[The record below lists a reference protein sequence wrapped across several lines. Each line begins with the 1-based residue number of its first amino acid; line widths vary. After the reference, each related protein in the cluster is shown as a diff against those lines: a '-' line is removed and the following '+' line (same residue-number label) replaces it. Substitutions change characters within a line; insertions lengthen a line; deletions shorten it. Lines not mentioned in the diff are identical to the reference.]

1 MFSGSIMLQ
10 TTPRRPASAAP
21 DAPVSAEDDFSR
33 YELKDRVVIMLLFKQ
48 LVTMKQIERN
58 WQKWRKQTD
67 QRQTEALW
75 RVLADD
81 PELDRERIFAC
92 AAEVYAFED
101 AVITPE
107 TSRYIRK
114 IEEVFT
120 AKQWELLGAQYLV
133 PIQRQ
138 GTTWMFATF
147 DPTHPEM
154 GQTLRKIGLPQ
165 YELRYT
171 PEVVVKGLIKDAF
184 PQHVKNE
191 FLERVAKE
199 MHAFDLG
206 AEYEQEQGLI
216 DEDALEAEIG
226 RSTLINLFEATLLE
240 AVRRGASD
248 IHIFPNKSRQIE
260 IHFRLDG
267 QLDSW
272 HVEKRVHAEAFLA
285 VVKDNSINVDRFERE
300 AAQDGFIQRTIDGTL
315 IRFRVSVLPI
325 ANASHDIR
333 SESIVIRVLDDRK
346 VVSDLKKLGLLEEA
360 MERFNWAI
368 QQPHGMVIL
377 TGPTGSGK
385 TTTLFACLHQVVNPR
400 VNVLTVE
407 DPVEYLIDGVRQI
420 KLNPKLDLEQAI
432 RAILRHDPDIVMV
445 GEMRDKATAD
455 LAIKLANTGHLTFS
469 TLHTNDAPSAVSRL
483 YKMGV
488 ETFLIAYAINLIVA
502 QRLIRTL
509 CTSCKEVDPSRPQAL
524 LDRLGFTEEEIKTGT
539 FYRAGDNKKCK
550 TCNGIGYKG
559 RRAITET
566 LAFSDDIRAI
576 IVESEHNIDE
586 DAIRKQ
592 AIKEGMLTLRDAAR
606 RIVLFGDTSVQ
617 EMIRV
622 VSSDL

>member
-1 MFSGSIMLQ
+1 MLQ
-10 TTPRRPASAAP
+10 TAPKKKEPSPQKPAPREQ
-21 DAPVSAEDDFSR
+21 PVDEEFAQF
-33 YELKDRVVIMLLFKQ
+33 ELKDRVVIMLLFKQ

-58 WQKWRKQTD
+58 WQRWKRLGEQGTS
-67 QRQTEALW
+67 ESLW
-75 RVLADD
+75 RVLAED
-81 PELDRERIFAC
+81 PELERERIFAC

-107 TSRYIRK
+107 TARYIRK
-114 IEEVFT
+114 IEEQFT
-120 AKQWELLGAQYLV
+120 PAQWAQLGDRYLV
-133 PIQRQ
+133 PIQRH
-138 GTTWMFATF
+138 GGAWVFATH
-147 DPTHPEM
+147 DPTHPLM
-154 GQTLRKIGLPQ
+154 GQSLRKVGLSH
-165 YELRYT
+165 YELRYA
-171 PEVVVKGLIKDAF
+171 PEVVIKGLIKDGF

-191 FLERVAKE
+191 FLERVANE
-199 MHAFDLG
+199 MQAFDIG
-206 AEYEQEQGLI
+206 TEYEEEEGGLI

-248 IHIFPNKSRQIE
+248 IHIFPNKNRKIE
-260 IHFRLDG
+260 IHFRIDG
-267 QLDSW
+267 QLDTW

-285 VVKDNSINVDRFERE
+285 VVKDNSINVDRFERD
-300 AAQDGFIQRTIDGTL
+300 AAQDGFIQRTIDGNL

-325 ANASHDIR
+325 ANASQEIR

-346 VVSDLKKLGLLEEA
+346 VITDLKKLGLLDEA
-360 MERFNWAI
+360 MESFNWAI

-407 DPVEYLIDGVRQI
+407 DPVEYIIDGVRQI
-420 KLNPKLDLEQAI
+420 KLNQKLDLEQAI

-445 GEMRDKATAD
+445 GEMRDRATAD

-469 TLHTNDAPSAVSRL
+469 TLHTNDAPSAISRL

-509 CTSCKEVDPSRPQAL
+509 CPSCREIDRTTSESL
-524 LDRLGFTEEEIKTGT
+524 LLKLGFSEAELAAST
-539 FYRAGDNKKCK
+539 FYRAGDNRKCK

-559 RRAITET
+559 RRAITEA
-566 LAFSDDIRAI
+566 LAFTDQIRAV
-576 IVESEHNIDE
+576 IVESEENIDE
-586 DAIRKQ
+586 DAIRQQ
-592 AIKEGMLTLRDAAR
+592 ARADGMLTLRDSAR
-606 RIVLFGDTSVQ
+606 RIVLQGETSIQ
-617 EMIRV
+617 ELIRV
-622 VSSDL
+622 VSTDL

>member
-1 MFSGSIMLQ
+1 M
-10 TTPRRPASAAP
+10 
-21 DAPVSAEDDFSR
+21 EDDFSKV
-33 YELKDRVVIMLLFKQ
+33 ELKDRVVIMLLFKQ
-48 LVTMKQIERN
+48 QATMAQIERN
-58 WQKWRKQTD
+58 WQRWRKLAGENHS
-67 QRQTEALW
+67 EALW
-75 RVLADD
+75 RVLAED
-81 PELDRERIFAC
+81 PELERERIFAC
-92 AAEVYAFED
+92 AAEVYAFDD

-107 TSRYIRK
+107 TSRFIKK
-114 IEEVFT
+114 IESVFSPQ
-120 AKQWELLGAQYLV
+120 QWELLGNQYLL
-133 PIQRQ
+133 PIARS
-138 GTTWMFATF
+138 GTGWTFATF
-147 DPTHPEM
+147 DPTHPDM
-154 GQTLRKIGLPQ
+154 GQTLRKIGLPN
-165 YELRYT
+165 YELQYA
-171 PEVVVKGLIKDAF
+171 PEVVVKGLIKDVF
-184 PQHVKNE
+184 PQHVRNE
-191 FLERVAKE
+191 FLERVAQGS
-199 MHAFDLG
+199 HAFDLG
-206 AEYEQEQGLI
+206 AQYEQEQGLI

-248 IHIFPNKSRQIE
+248 IHIFPNKNRQIE

-267 QLDSW
+267 QLDAW

-285 VVKDNSINVDRFERE
+285 VAKDNSVNVDRFERD
-300 AAQDGFIQRTIDGTL
+300 AAQDGFIQRTIDGSL

-325 ANASHDIR
+325 ANASHEIR

-346 VVSDLKKLGLLEEA
+346 VVTDLKKLGLLDEA
-360 MERFNWAI
+360 MERFSWAV

-407 DPVEYLIDGVRQI
+407 DPVEYLIEGVRQI

-445 GEMRDKATAD
+445 GEMRDRATAD

-509 CTSCKEVDPSRPQAL
+509 CPACKEVEPKRNVAL
-524 LDRLGFTEEEIKTGT
+524 LQKLGFTEEEIETAT
-539 FYRAGDNKKCK
+539 IYRAGENRKCK

-566 LAFSDDIRAI
+566 LAFSDAIRTL
-576 IVESEHNIDE
+576 IVDSEHHIDE
-586 DAIRKQ
+586 DAIRRQ
-592 AIKEGMLTLRDAAR
+592 ALTEGMLTLRDAAR
-606 RIVLFGDTSVQ
+606 RIVTFGESSIH
-617 EMIRV
+617 ELIRV
-622 VSSDL
+622 VATDM

>member
-1 MFSGSIMLQ
+1 MLQ
-10 TTPRRPASAAP
+10 TAPKKRTP
-21 DAPVSAEDDFSR
+21 DATDNQQGRRDDDFAKF
-33 YELKDRVVIMLLFKQ
+33 ELKDRVVIMLLFKQ

-58 WQKWRKQTD
+58 WHKWRKLIE

-75 RVLADD
+75 RILAED
-81 PELDRERIFAC
+81 PELERERIFAC

-107 TSRYIRK
+107 TARYIRK
-114 IEEVFT
+114 NEEVFS
-120 AKQWELLGAQYLV
+120 AKQWELLGTQFLV
-133 PIQRQ
+133 PINKT
-138 GTTWMFATF
+138 GTTWTFASF

-154 GQTLRKIGLPQ
+154 GQTLRKIGLPN
-165 YELRYT
+165 YELRYA
-171 PEVVVKGLIKDAF
+171 PEVVIKDLIKDAF

-191 FLERVAKE
+191 FLERVAQE

-206 AEYEQEQGLI
+206 TEYEKQAGLI

-226 RSTLINLFEATLLE
+226 RSTLINLFEAALLE

-260 IHFRLDG
+260 IHFRIDG

-285 VVKDNSINVDRFERE
+285 VVKDNSVNVDRFERD
-300 AAQDGFIQRTIDGTL
+300 AAQDGFIQRTIDGSL

-325 ANASHDIR
+325 ANASHEIR

-346 VVSDLKKLGLLEEA
+346 VVTDLKKLGLLEEA

-368 QQPHGMVIL
+368 QQPHGMIIL

-407 DPVEYLIDGVRQI
+407 DPVEYLIEGVRQI

-445 GEMRDKATAD
+445 GEMRDRATAD

-469 TLHTNDAPSAVSRL
+469 TLHTNDAPSAISRL

-509 CTSCKEVDPSRPQAL
+509 CPSCKEVDTARQDAL
-524 LDRLGFTEEEIKTGT
+524 LLKLGFTEKEMAGT
-539 FYRAGDNKKCK
+539 TLYRAGENRKCK

-566 LAFSDDIRAI
+566 LAFSDEIRAI
-576 IVESEHNIDE
+576 IVESEQNIDE
-586 DAIRKQ
+586 EAIRKQ
-592 AIKEGMLTLRDAAR
+592 AVKEGMLSLRDAAR
-606 RIVLFGDTSVQ
+606 RIVTYGETSIH

-622 VSSDL
+622 VSTDM

>member
-1 MFSGSIMLQ
+1 MLQ
-10 TTPRRPASAAP
+10 TTPKKPAPKPA
-21 DAPVSAEDDFSR
+21 DAPSRPDDDFAR
-33 YELKDRVVIMLLFKQ
+33 FELKDRVVIMLLFKQ
-48 LVTMKQIERN
+48 LVTMKQIEKN
-58 WQKWRKQTD
+58 WHKWRKLTQ
-67 QRQTEALW
+67 QRQSESLW

-81 PELDRERIFAC
+81 PELERERIFAC

-101 AVITPE
+101 AVTTPE

-114 IEEVFT
+114 IEDVFS
-120 AKQWELLGAQYLV
+120 AKQWELLGSQFLV
-133 PIQRQ
+133 PIARN
-138 GTTWMFATF
+138 GATWTFATF

-154 GQTLRKIGLPQ
+154 GQTLKKIGLPN
-165 YELRYT
+165 YELRYA
-171 PEVVVKGLIKDAF
+171 PEIVVRDLIKDAF
-184 PQHVKNE
+184 PQHVRNE
-191 FLERVAKE
+191 FLERATQE

-206 AEYEQEQGLI
+206 TEYEQEQGLI

-248 IHIFPNKSRQIE
+248 IHIFPNKIRQIE
-260 IHFRLDG
+260 IHFRIDG

-285 VVKDNSINVDRFERE
+285 VVKDNSVNVDRFERD

-325 ANASHDIR
+325 ANASHEIR

-346 VVSDLKKLGLLEEA
+346 VVSDLKKLGLLDEA

-385 TTTLFACLHQVVNPR
+385 TTTLFACLHQVVTPR

-509 CTSCKEVDPSRPQAL
+509 CPSCKEIDQARNPAL
-524 LDRLGFTEEEIKTGT
+524 LRRLGFTEEEIKTT
-539 FYRAGDNKKCK
+539 TLFKAGDNRNCK

-566 LAFSDDIRAI
+566 LAFSDEIRSI
-576 IVESEHNIDE
+576 IVESEQNIDE

-592 AIKEGMLTLRDAAR
+592 AVKEGMLTLQDAGR
-606 RIVLFGDTSVQ
+606 RIVLMGETSIQ
-617 EMIRV
+617 ELIRV
-622 VSSDL
+622 VSSDM